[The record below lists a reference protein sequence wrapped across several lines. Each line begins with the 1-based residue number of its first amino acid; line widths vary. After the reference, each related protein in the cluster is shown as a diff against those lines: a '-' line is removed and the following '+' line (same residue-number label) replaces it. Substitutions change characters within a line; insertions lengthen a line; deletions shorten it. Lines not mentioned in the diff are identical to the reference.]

1 MSTSVED
8 LTQQLGQMIV
18 QAIPAPW
25 KEAQVEVE
33 FDDGVITSQ
42 GWYVTQ
48 DTGTRHSFRLPGA
61 INWHFAQLRTQ
72 TQKTGQS
79 MWQAATMT
87 IQADTRFTLEFT
99 YPA

>member
-1 MSTSVED
+1 MTTSVED

-18 QAIPAPW
+18 QAVPAPW
-25 KEAQVEVE
+25 QAVQVDVAFGDE
-33 FDDGVITSQ
+33 VITSQ
-42 GWYVTQ
+42 GWYVAQ

-61 INWHFAQLRTQ
+61 INWLFAQLRTQ

-87 IQADTRFTLEFT
+87 VQADTRFTLEFT
-99 YPA
+99 YPE